1 MARRDLIQDTDR
13 PHYYSQFWIDVA
25 QGKEKSATAIAEP
38 AAEADDAY
46 PFAAEAADTFEA
58 PEAVVAPVEVVERVE
73 KPEPKSKNKTEKKA
87 EPAAPR
93 SLTSL
98 ADLANIDLLMRSSA
112 AMDDDVTPDIEAG
125 ATPGLDDS
133 IVTNFDVNA
142 INADDATA
150 AEPAVPADE
159 ELDFDE
165 DEEDEEWAARHK
177 PKQAKPKRRERRDF

>member
-13 PHYYSQFWIDVA
+13 PHYYSQYWIDVA
-25 QGKEKSATAIAEP
+25 MGKEKSATATAEP
-38 AAEADDAY
+38 VGASDEAY
-46 PFAAEAADTFEA
+46 PFAADAIEA
-58 PEAVVAPVEVVERVE
+58 PEASDDFVEPTP
-73 KPEPKSKNKTEKKA
+73 KPEPKVKPKAEPKKP

-125 ATPGLDDS
+125 ATPGLNDD
-133 IVTNFDVNA
+133 IVTNFDLNA
-142 INADDATA
+142 INDDEEEAAEEAPPAPTDDA
-150 AEPAVPADE
+150 D
-159 ELDFDE
+159 LDFDE

-177 PKQAKPKRRERRDF
+177 PKQTKQPRRRERRDY

>member
-25 QGKEKSATAIAEP
+25 QGKEKSGTALAEP

-46 PFAAEAADTFEA
+46 PFASDAADTFEA
-58 PEAVVAPVEVVERVE
+58 PEAIVAPVEVVERVE
-73 KPEPKSKNKTEKKA
+73 KPEPKSKKADKKA

-125 ATPGLDDS
+125 ATPGLDDA

-142 INADDATA
+142 LDADAATA
-150 AEPAVPADE
+150 EEPVIPADE

-165 DEEDEEWAARHK
+165 EEEDEDWAARHR
-177 PKQAKPKRRERRDF
+177 PKGSKQPKRRERRDF

>member
-73 KPEPKSKNKTEKKA
+73 KPEPKSKNKPEKKA

-133 IVTNFDVNA
+133 IVTNFDVHA

-150 AEPAVPADE
+150 AEPAIPADE

>member
-25 QGKEKSATAIAEP
+25 MGKEKSGTAVAEP

-46 PFAAEAADTFEA
+46 PFAADAAETFEA
-58 PEAVVAPVEVVERVE
+58 PEVAAPVDVVERVE
-73 KPEPKSKNKTEKKA
+73 KPEPKSKGKAEKKA

-125 ATPGLDDS
+125 ATPGLDNA

-142 INADDATA
+142 VDDEDATA
-150 AEPAVPADE
+150 EEPTVPADE

-165 DEEDEEWAARHK
+165 DEEDEDWAARHK
-177 PKQAKPKRRERRDF
+177 PKQAKQPRRRERRDF